1 MEDPLPFL
9 FEDLE
14 STYELTRR
22 HWWSRRRLWR
32 WRVLSTLSVDIYTG
46 APIVRASGWADS
58 EQEAVRAINCAVDRE
73 RSPALPASTLP
84 NFREHPGSHDRH

>member
-1 MEDPLPFL
+1 MMEEPLPFL

-14 STYELTRR
+14 STYELTFR
-22 HWWSRRRLWR
+22 HWWSVEKSWR
-32 WRVLSTLSVDIYTG
+32 WRVLSTLSVDMYTG

-58 EQEAVRAINCAVDRE
+58 EIEAVEAINRAVDRE

-84 NFREHPGSHDRH
+84 NFREHPA